1 MHLQVKSSLE
11 YGDGIYSSSSAFA
24 NSNCCSSKRVMSI
37 EWVQTIIFVLTP
49 LVFMLFLIDIEDD
62 DDSNGPDGGLM
73 TPVYAPT
80 PS

>member
-62 DDSNGPDGGLM
+62 DDSDGPDGGLM

>member
-1 MHLQVKSSLE
+1 
-11 YGDGIYSSSSAFA
+11 
-24 NSNCCSSKRVMSI
+24 MSI

-49 LVFMLFLIDIEDD
+49 LVFMLFLIGIEDD
-62 DDSNGPDGGLM
+62 DDNGPDGGLM

>member
-37 EWVQTIIFVLTP
+37 EWVQTINFVLTP
-49 LVFMLFLIDIEDD
+49 LVFMLFLIGIEDD
-62 DDSNGPDGGLM
+62 DDNGPDGGLM

>member
-24 NSNCCSSKRVMSI
+24 NSNSCSSKRVMSI

-62 DDSNGPDGGLM
+62 DDNGPDGGLM

>member
-49 LVFMLFLIDIEDD
+49 LVFMLFLIGIEDD

>member
-24 NSNCCSSKRVMSI
+24 NSNSCSSKRVMSI

-49 LVFMLFLIDIEDD
+49 LVFMLFLIGIEDD
-62 DDSNGPDGGLM
+62 DDNGPDGGLM